1 MKQFLRIDK
10 KLKYLKEHICLL
22 PEAAIENYN
31 KAFDIE
37 YTHHSTAIEGNTLSL
52 METKVILEDKI
63 SIGGKNLREIYEV
76 VNHQKAFNYLKKCI
90 AQKEE
95 LDEAKVKDMHEIL
108 MENIM
113 QGGIYRNLDVYISG
127 SQHTPPPPN
136 QAYIEIKYFFDKL
149 KMLSHLH
156 PIEKAA
162 WTHAE
167 FVKIHP
173 FIDGNGRTS
182 RLIMNY
188 QLMFEGYYPITIRK
202 EMRMEYFKVLEAY
215 ALNGELKPFTDFIAE
230 LEEQRIDFYI
240 SNIKE

>member
-1 MKQFLRIDK
+1 MEQLLRIDK
-10 KLKYLKEHICLL
+10 KLEYLSKHIYLL

-37 YTHHSTAIEGNTLSL
+37 YTHHSTAIEVNTLSL
-52 METKVILEDKI
+52 METKAILEDKI
-63 SIGGKNLREIYEV
+63 SIGGKDLREIYEV
-76 VNHQKAFNYLKKCI
+76 VNHQKAFEYLKKCI
-90 AQKEE
+90 AQKEP
-95 LDEAKVKDMHEIL
+95 LDEIKVKDMHEIL

-113 QGGIYRNLDVYISG
+113 PGGIYRNVDVYISG
-127 SQHTPPPPN
+127 AEHTPPSPS
-136 QAYIEIKYFFDKL
+136 QAYNDIKHFYDKL
-149 KMLSHLH
+149 KTLNHLH

-188 QLMFEGYYPITIRK
+188 QLMLEDYLPITIKK
-202 EMRMEYFKVLEAY
+202 ETRIEYFKVLEAY
-215 ALNGELKPFTDFIAE
+215 ALNGELKLFIDFITE
-230 LEEQRIDFYI
+230 LEEKRIDFYI
-240 SNIKE
+240 SNI